1 MIHRLKLC
9 GNILNCMNCSNN
21 QINYTIIIPHKNT
34 PEYHQRCLDSIPCRD
49 DVQVI
54 VVDDNSDADKV
65 DFDKFPKW
73 NDSHYEYYL
82 TKEGRGAGYA
92 RNIGLEHAE
101 GKWLLFADGDD
112 FMLPVINQ
120 IFDEYVDSDADII
133 FFRPKVVMAEDVSTP
148 SNRTDY
154 LNAIVDDYVK
164 NGNATRYLYNWL
176 CPWSKIIR
184 HETVRGVMFEEIRYS
199 NDNVYSVTALCN
211 ARNVFVSD
219 TTFYVATRSQ
229 DSLTSQFMC
238 REGEAECRVGAL
250 FRAFSIVKSQGKDYS
265 CIVET
270 VKYYTQMMHYK
281 NWALYCEGLLLCGS
295 MGISTWQMLQEKYCY
310 ARRWDRWKGYV
321 NTYLHIHLQSLKNE
335 MKWLVQL

>member
-1 MIHRLKLC
+1 
-9 GNILNCMNCSNN
+9 MNCSDN
-21 QINYTIIIPHKNT
+21 QINYSIIIPHRNT
-34 PEYHQRCLDSIPCRD
+34 LEYLQRCLDSIPSRD

-73 NDSHYEYYL
+73 KGSLYEYYL
-82 TKEGRGAGYA
+82 TKEGRGAGFA

-101 GKWLLFADGDD
+101 GKWLLFADADD

-133 FFRPKVVMAEDVSTP
+133 FFRPKSVMADDLSTL

-184 HETVRGVMFEEIRYS
+184 HDMVRGVKFEEIRYS

-211 ARNVFVSD
+211 ARTVSVCD
-219 TTFYVATRSQ
+219 TTFYVATRSH
-229 DSLTSQFMC
+229 DSLTSQFLS
-238 REGEAECRVGAL
+238 REGEAECRIGAY
-250 FRAFSIVKSQGKDYS
+250 FRSFRIVRSMGKDYS
-265 CIVET
+265 CMVES
-270 VKYYTQMMHYK
+270 VKSYTQMMHYR
-281 NWALYCEGLLLCGS
+281 NWPLYIDGLRLCNS
-295 MGISTWQMLQEKYCY
+295 VGISTWQMLQEKYAY
-310 ARRWDRWKGYV
+310 AGRWDRWKGYV
-321 NTYLHIHLQSLKNE
+321 NTCLHILIGK
-335 MKWLVQL
+335 

>member
-1 MIHRLKLC
+1 MIDY
-9 GNILNCMNCSNN
+9 S
-21 QINYTIIIPHKNT
+21 IIIPHKNI
-34 PEYHQRCLDSIPCRD
+34 PKLLQRCLDSIPLRD
-49 DVQVI
+49 DLEVI
-54 VVDDNSDADKV
+54 VVDDNSDPSIV
-65 DFDKFPKW
+65 DFGHFPGLNRPDTSVYFDKSGK
-73 NDSHYEYYL
+73 
-82 TKEGRGAGYA
+82 GAGRA

-101 GKWLLFADGDD
+101 GKWLLFADADD
-112 FMLPVINQ
+112 FVLPIINH

-133 FFRPKVVMAEDVSTP
+133 FFRPKSVMADDLSTL

-184 HETVRGVMFEEIRYS
+184 HDMVRGVKFEEIRYS

-265 CIVET
+265 CMVET